1 MRKLKILL
9 VILLCCAQWISA
21 HEEINLAGTWR
32 FQTDPMGFGKTP
44 GSELYLAKLTE
55 SIQLPGSMDEAG
67 KGMLTTA
74 RYVDRLTRKFEY
86 CGPAWY
92 QREVLIPQSWSNK
105 DIILHLERCH
115 WETSV
120 YVDGQSAGSL
130 EHLSTPNCFDL
141 TKWLSPAKDS
151 GKKENT
157 AGNAAIEQLLNQ

>member
-1 MRKLKILL
+1 
-9 VILLCCAQWISA
+9 
-21 HEEINLAGTWR
+21 
-32 FQTDPMGFGKTP
+32 
-44 GSELYLAKLTE
+44 
-55 SIQLPGSMDEAG
+55 MDEAG
-67 KGMLTTA
+67 KGMPTTA

-115 WETSV
+115 WETTV

-151 GKKENT
+151 DKKENT